1 MKEDKIKQDIE
12 ELVNYDVFDS
22 QSRLMKQPVY
32 IKMCTRWKSDGPI
45 CNKMGYACKFLFGCF
60 QCRVDGEGFCECSD
74 FLSLNLD
81 RSTRTII
88 KIPTCCLYKRQN
100 ECESNNP
107 HRIGSNISN
116 SICSS
121 NGEPDSQSSNRA
133 DQSRLNVTFSTE
145 QDSTNQNAFAETGL
159 CVPTTNGSNSLI
171 PSDLEPLNTTLEGSR
186 LQNDS
191 IHDNKSMSIDMEYLE
206 THIKEV
212 SDLTIAQI
220 STSL

>member
-1 MKEDKIKQDIE
+1 MLWLFIFK
-12 ELVNYDVFDS
+12 L
-22 QSRLMKQPVY
+22 
-32 IKMCTRWKSDGPI
+32 GPI
-45 CNKMGYACKFLFGCF
+45 
-60 QCRVDGEGFCECSD
+60 E
-74 FLSLNLD
+74 
-81 RSTRTII
+81 RTII

-107 HRIGSNISN
+107 QQIGSNISN

-133 DQSRLNVTFSTE
+133 NQSILNVTFSTE
-145 QDSTNQNAFAETGL
+145 QDCTNQNGFAETGL
-159 CVPTTNGSNSLI
+159 CVPSIQTTNGSNSLI
-171 PSDLEPLNTTLEGSR
+171 PSDLEPLNTSLEGSR

-191 IHDNKSMSIDMEYLE
+191 VHDNKAMSIDLEYLE

-220 STSL
+220 STNLWIVYHL